1 MKDSGTKR
9 KPLILLI
16 ILTILAL
23 VLLAYIIS
31 ALNKEDNN
39 GQVNPS
45 PSPTGA
51 PTATSTPE
59 LTPTREPTSE
69 PTPEPTPETIKATIV
84 SAGDCVIHDKIR
96 LAAKIDGEDSYDFT
110 HMFEDI
116 KPFVE
121 KADYALISY
130 EGAAT
135 NKRNDYSG
143 YPIFNTPPE
152 IFDAF
157 RYAGFNL
164 INNSN
169 NHQLDRRVSGMLETR
184 ENIKKAGLEIIGA
197 YDGEE
202 PRYLIKDINGI
213 KVGFMAY
220 AYGSNGNEAALT
232 SDQIYKHLALFDK
245 PRMEKEIKEL
255 EEKADVTVIA
265 MHWGHEYWTT
275 PNDQQISMAKEM
287 FEWGADVILGSHPH
301 VIQPSEI
308 HTVNGETKYV
318 VYSMGNFLTNMLH
331 EWYDDPKKEK
341 WLQEDGTLISIEFTK
356 DLTTEKTIISKII
369 HIPTWLSREKIDGD
383 TIHRIL
389 PIPSRDYYKEGD
401 LSDEL
406 LKKALESY
414 DRTIGNFTD
423 YEQE

>member
-1 MKDSGTKR
+1 
-9 KPLILLI
+9 
-16 ILTILAL
+16 
-23 VLLAYIIS
+23 
-31 ALNKEDNN
+31 
-39 GQVNPS
+39 
-45 PSPTGA
+45 
-51 PTATSTPE
+51 
-59 LTPTREPTSE
+59 
-69 PTPEPTPETIKATIV
+69 
-84 SAGDCVIHDKIR
+84 
-96 LAAKIDGEDSYDFT
+96 
-110 HMFEDI
+110 
-116 KPFVE
+116 
-121 KADYALISY
+121 
-130 EGAAT
+130 
-135 NKRNDYSG
+135 
-143 YPIFNTPPE
+143 
-152 IFDAF
+152 
-157 RYAGFNL
+157 
-164 INNSN
+164 
-169 NHQLDRRVSGMLETR
+169 MLETC
-184 ENIKKAGLEIIGA
+184 ENVKSRPRDNRS
-197 YDGEE
+197 YDGKE
-202 PRYLIKDINGI
+202 PRFDKGYKGI
-213 KVGFMAY
+213 KVGLWPMLRKY
-220 AYGSNGNEAALT
+220 GNEAALT

-245 PRMEKEIKEL
+245 PRMEKRLKSL
-255 EEKADVTVIA
+255 KKKLVTVIA

-406 LKKALESY
+406 LKKP
-414 DRTIGNFTD
+414 
-423 YEQE
+423 